1 MGELSV
7 SRRRWGKVFVGR
19 RGRPNAPGPD
29 RVAGK
34 VWIGRSYRWR
44 MLEAA
49 LHKTSSNHGKRA
61 FVFLKESKPVEN
73 LSTYRPICL
82 LDDVGKL
89 FERTNRV
96 VRHESEPVLWS
107 TLRSRDIDH

>member
-1 MGELSV
+1 MDGELGV
-7 SRRRWGKVFVGR
+7 SGRRWGKAFVG
-19 RGRPNAPGPD
+19 GADLMHQAPTEWP
-29 RVAGK
+29 VK
-34 VWIGRSYRWR
+34 WIGRSYLRWR

-61 FVFLKESKPVEN
+61 FILLKEGKPVEN

-96 VRHESEPVLWS
+96 VRHESEPVL
-107 TLRSRDIDH
+107 